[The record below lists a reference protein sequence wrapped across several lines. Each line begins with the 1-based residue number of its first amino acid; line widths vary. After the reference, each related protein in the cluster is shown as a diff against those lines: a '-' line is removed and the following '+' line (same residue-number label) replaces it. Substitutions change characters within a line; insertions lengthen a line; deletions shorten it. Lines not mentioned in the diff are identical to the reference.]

1 MSLSC
6 INVVGTVISP
16 NPQIGANNFFGVN
29 VSLDPWPV
37 DENVTVTGYLRDD
50 NNITNIYDFNL
61 TINTGTQ
68 SAETANNVLVCDP
81 TADAT
86 IFITGVTPT
95 TVTYTGTS
103 YPICGYEVTP
113 TPTETPTPTTTP
125 TPSVTPPP
133 CDCNYLYLNVSQTDL
148 DDATGNT
155 DPNFNG
161 KVFIDYTNCN
171 SNPAQFQT
179 SSAGIVNTTD
189 CYLLSVGPS
198 MYYWKND
205 AQSLPI
211 SSYYPNGC
219 CSVVTPTPTP
229 TNTGTP
235 PITPSVTQTQTQ
247 TQSQTPTE
255 IPDQYQFQDCCY
267 GTIFRYSNIP
277 GTWLVG
283 DVLYITGG
291 VGFNGCAEIVTNT
304 SSGPLYSSVGV
315 SFTDL
320 ISVCCV

>member
-81 TADAT
+81 TATAT

-113 TPTETPTPTTTP
+113 TPTETVPLTPMETPSSTPTPTTTP
-125 TPSVTPPP
+125 TP
-133 CDCNYLYLNVSQTDL
+133 
-148 DDATGNT
+148 TGT
-155 DPNFNG
+155 VP
-161 KVFIDYTNCN
+161 
-171 SNPAQFQT
+171 
-179 SSAGIVNTTD
+179 
-189 CYLLSVGPS
+189 L
-198 MYYWKND
+198 
-205 AQSLPI
+205 
-211 SSYYPNGC
+211 
-219 CSVVTPTPTP
+219 TPTPTETP
-229 TNTGTP
+229 AAYVAPCYLLTSGLMPVTGGGGTTTTGT
-235 PITPSVTQTQTQ
+235 ITVV
-247 TQSQTPTE
+247 
-255 IPDQYQFQDCCY
+255 
-267 GTIFRYSNIP
+267 GTTVN
-277 GTWLVG
+277 
-283 DVLYITGG
+283 
-291 VGFNGCAEIVTNT
+291 
-304 SSGPLYSSVGV
+304 
-315 SFTDL
+315 
-320 ISVCCV
+320 VCFLEY